1 MANEP
6 LALAIRPPEA
16 PQEASQED
24 EYLTLCAALSQSAR
38 GRAFLAEHAR
48 RSRNADNEA
57 LLAAIGRIEARLQ
70 ADASAVQRLRDDLRM
85 LVTAIRLARPEI
97 DAADPPARAVKLAKL
112 LDLFE
117 RRIDAMA
124 EARASELPADAAPR
138 ARIALGAESRARARP
153 ALRAADAQRARSAA
167 ARAGK
172 PLAAAAT
179 RRRPARRKPA
189 TIAVPEVAVVP
200 ETIAAKAAPPPANVE
215 KAAAVPPG
223 RPARRPH
230 GAERRRTLGAVYVIV
245 VPAKAG
251 THTPCLVERLRNMG
265 PGSR

>member
-57 LLAAIGRIEARLQ
+57 LLTAIGRIEARLQ

-124 EARASELPADAAPR
+124 EARLSELPPEQR
-138 ARIALGAESRARARP
+138 RARASRWRKP
-153 ALRAADAQRARSAA
+153 SPRAPSSSCCRCATS
-167 ARAGK
+167 
-172 PLAAAAT
+172 PT
-179 RRRPARRKPA
+179 RRRQRRQA
-189 TIAVPEVAVVP
+189 SRRRRSLH
-200 ETIAAKAAPPPANVE
+200 PP
-215 KAAAVPPG
+215 
-223 RPARRPH
+223 RRP
-230 GAERRRTLGAVYVIV
+230 RRRRL
-245 VPAKAG
+245 PF
-251 THTPCLVERLRNMG
+251 PRSRLRQKS
-265 PGSR
+265 PSRKLRRHGGCRRSGRHRQPTRSPPSWR

>member
-6 LALAIRPPEA
+6 LALAVKPPDA
-16 PQEASQED
+16 PEED

-48 RSRNADNEA
+48 RSRNADNEM

-97 DAADPPARAVKLAKL
+97 DAAAPPSRAAKLAKL

-124 EARASELPADAAPR
+124 EARPSELPADAAPR
-138 ARIALGAESRARARP
+138 ARIALAESEP
-153 ALRAADAQRARSAA
+153 AQLIVLPLPEEPEALALVPIPAGPVETAPEAAEPPPPAA
-167 ARAGK
+167 TVEPVAAPAN
-172 PLAAAAT
+172 PLAALMALS
-179 RRRPARRKPA
+179 
-189 TIAVPEVAVVP
+189 ED
-200 ETIAAKAAPPPANVE
+200 
-215 KAAAVPPG
+215 
-223 RPARRPH
+223 
-230 GAERRRTLGAVYVIV
+230 
-245 VPAKAG
+245 
-251 THTPCLVERLRNMG
+251 ERLALFT
-265 PGSR
+265 

>member
-24 EYLTLCAALSQSAR
+24 AYLTLCAALSQSAR
-38 GRAFLAEHAR
+38 GRAFLAEHTR

-57 LLAAIGRIEARLQ
+57 LLTAIGRIETRLQ

-97 DAADPPARAVKLAKL
+97 DAADPPARAVKVAKL

-138 ARIALGAESRARARP
+138 ARIALAESAPAPEPARAQLFVLPMRNEPEAPPP
-153 ALRAADAQRARSAA
+153 APAS
-167 ARAGK
+167 
-172 PLAAAAT
+172 LAPPPQPSPVST
-179 RRRPARRKPA
+179 PKPA
-189 TIAVPEVAVVP
+189 TIAVPKAAVAP
-200 ETIAAKAAPPPANVE
+200 QAAVARAAPPAAAVVE
-215 KAAAVPPG
+215 AAVPPAD
-223 RPARRPH
+223 PLA
-230 GAERRRTLGAVYVIV
+230 AIMALSAD
-245 VPAKAG
+245 
-251 THTPCLVERLRNMG
+251 ERLALFT
-265 PGSR
+265 

>member
-16 PQEASQED
+16 PKED
-24 EYLTLCAALSQSAR
+24 EFLTLCAALSQSAR

-57 LLAAIGRIEARLQ
+57 LLTAIGRIEARLQ

-97 DAADPPARAVKLAKL
+97 DAASPPARAVKLAKL

-124 EARASELPADAAPR
+124 EARPSDLPADAAPR
-138 ARIALGAESRARARP
+138 ARIALAETEPARAQLFVLPMRNEP
-153 ALRAADAQRARSAA
+153 EV
-167 ARAGK
+167 
-172 PLAAAAT
+172 PTLA
-179 RRRPARRKPA
+179 PA
-189 TIAVPEVAVVP
+189 TIAAAKVEVVP
-200 ETIAAKAAPPPANVE
+200 EAAVAQAAPPPADAVE
-215 KAAAVPPG
+215 AVAAPPTD
-223 RPARRPH
+223 PLA
-230 GAERRRTLGAVYVIV
+230 ALMALS
-245 VPAKAG
+245 AD
-251 THTPCLVERLRNMG
+251 ERLALFT
-265 PGSR
+265 

>member
-16 PQEASQED
+16 PKED

-38 GRAFLAEHAR
+38 GRAFLAEHTR

-57 LLAAIGRIEARLQ
+57 LLTAIGRIETRLQ
-70 ADASAVQRLRDDLRM
+70 ADAAAVQRLRDDLRM

-138 ARIALGAESRARARP
+138 ARIALAETEPRAPSSSCCRCATNPKRRYP
-153 ALRAADAQRARSAA
+153 RQQASHRRSN
-167 ARAGK
+167 
-172 PLAAAAT
+172 P
-179 RRRPARRKPA
+179 RRPARPSRRRLQFLRSRRHRKPSSQKA
-189 TIAVPEVAVVP
+189 YYPRHYRRSGR
-200 ETIAAKAAPPPANVE
+200 AAS
-215 KAAAVPPG
+215 
-223 RPARRPH
+223 RSARSAD
-230 GAERRRTLGAVYVIV
+230 GAERRRAAGAVYVML
-245 VPAKAG
+245 PSLS
-251 THTPCLVERLRNMG
+251 PCGRGCRANASERG
-265 PGSR
+265 G

>member
-16 PQEASQED
+16 PQEVSQEASQED
-24 EYLTLCAALSQSAR
+24 AYLTLCAALSQNAR
-38 GRAFLAEHAR
+38 GRAFLAEHTR

-57 LLAAIGRIEARLQ
+57 LLTAIGRIETRLQ

-124 EARASELPADAAPR
+124 EARVSELPADAAPR
-138 ARIALGAESRARARP
+138 ARIALADTEPTRAQLFVLPMRNEPEAPP
-153 ALRAADAQRARSAA
+153 APASA
-167 ARAGK
+167 
-172 PLAAAAT
+172 P
-179 RRRPARRKPA
+179 KPA
-189 TIAVPEVAVVP
+189 TVAIPKVEATPQAVV
-200 ETIAAKAAPPPANVE
+200 AKAAPPAADVVEAATPPADPL
-215 KAAAVPPG
+215 AAIMALS
-223 RPARRPH
+223 
-230 GAERRRTLGAVYVIV
+230 ED
-245 VPAKAG
+245 
-251 THTPCLVERLRNMG
+251 ERLALFT
-265 PGSR
+265 

>member
-16 PQEASQED
+16 PQVAPQED
-24 EYLTLCAALSQSAR
+24 AYLTLCAALSQSAR

-57 LLAAIGRIEARLQ
+57 LLTAIGRIEARLQ

-138 ARIALGAESRARARP
+138 ARIALAEAEPARAQLFVLPMRNE
-153 ALRAADAQRARSAA
+153 
-167 ARAGK
+167 
-172 PLAAAAT
+172 
-179 RRRPARRKPA
+179 
-189 TIAVPEVAVVP
+189 PE
-200 ETIAAKAAPPPANVE
+200 APPPAPASLEPPPRRSPASAPKPATVAVPKVE
-215 KAAAVPPG
+215 PAPQAVAAKASPPAAAVVEAAVPPAD
-223 RPARRPH
+223 PLA
-230 GAERRRTLGAVYVIV
+230 AIMALSAD
-245 VPAKAG
+245 
-251 THTPCLVERLRNMG
+251 ERLALFT
-265 PGSR
+265 

>member
-38 GRAFLAEHAR
+38 GRAFLAEHTR

-57 LLAAIGRIEARLQ
+57 LLTAIGRIETRLQ

-124 EARASELPADAAPR
+124 EARASELPDAAPR
-138 ARIALGAESRARARP
+138 ARIALAEAEPARAQLFVLPMRNEPEAPPSAP
-153 ALRAADAQRARSAA
+153 ASFAPPPQPAPASA
-167 ARAGK
+167 
-172 PLAAAAT
+172 P
-179 RRRPARRKPA
+179 KPA
-189 TIAVPEVAVVP
+189 TIAVPKVGVVQEAAV
-200 ETIAAKAAPPPANVE
+200 AKAAPPPVDVVE
-215 KAAAVPPG
+215 AAAPPAD
-223 RPARRPH
+223 PLA
-230 GAERRRTLGAVYVIV
+230 ALMALS
-245 VPAKAG
+245 AD
-251 THTPCLVERLRNMG
+251 ERLALFT
-265 PGSR
+265 